1 MNGNLKLPVGID
13 DFRKIRECG
22 FYYVDKTKLVEQ
34 LMQNWGEVNL
44 FTRPRRFGKTLN
56 MSMLRS
62 FFEIGTDKFLFDGL
76 YISRNKE
83 LCDMHMGKYPVISI
97 TLKGIEG
104 MTFEEARNML
114 KIILKN
120 EARRHYYLKNSDRL
134 TDDDK
139 QQYEQILLGTSENT
153 ADSLRLL
160 SQLLFLHYD
169 KKVVILI
176 DEYDVPLDKAF
187 QNGYYSEMTSLI
199 RGILGQALKTNDY
212 LQFAVLTGCL
222 RISKESIFTG
232 LNNFKV
238 LSIAD
243 ARFDEQF
250 GFTDSEV
257 RDILEEYGVSD
268 KISEVK
274 DWYDGYRFGKAD
286 VYCPWDVINYVDH
299 LQADPNA
306 RPQAYWINSSGNG
319 LVRRLINIADESTKD
334 EIERLIAGE
343 TIEKAI
349 RLELTYDEI
358 DNSIDNIWSVLFT
371 TGYLTNAGEIELP
384 GGDGYGYRLVIPN
397 KEVRQVFVSQ
407 IQEWFRQTVTYDN
420 GSVQDLCEAFMA
432 GDADKI
438 QSNLNMILIKTIS
451 VLDTK
456 ARDDQKE
463 NFYHGLLLGLLRSKP
478 DWRIKSN
485 RESGDGFSD
494 ISIEPTIPEKGI
506 VIEVKYANTISGLDD
521 ACGRAMK
528 QIRDRRYDEALR
540 EDGREDIIAYG
551 IAFCRK
557 RCKVVCEK
565 I

>member
-1 MNGNLKLPVGID
+1 MSGNLKLPVGID

-62 FFEIGTDKFLFDGL
+62 FFEIGTDKSLFDGL

-232 LNNFKV
+232 LNIFKV

-349 RLELTYDEI
+349 RLELTYDE
-358 DNSIDNIWSVLFT
+358 IDNIWSVLFT

-506 VIEVKYANTISGLDD
+506 VVEVKYSNTISGLDD
-521 ACGRAMK
+521 ACDRAMK

-565 I
+565 M

>member
-1 MNGNLKLPVGID
+1 MSGNLKLPVGID

-62 FFEIGTDKFLFDGL
+62 FFEIGTDKSLFDGL

-384 GGDGYGYRLVIPN
+384 GGDGYGYRLEIPN

-420 GSVQDLCEAFMA
+420 GSVQDLCGAFMD
-432 GDADKI
+432 GDTDKI
-438 QSNLNMILIKTIS
+438 QNNLNMILIKTIS

-456 ARDDQKE
+456 ARDEQKE
-463 NFYHGLLLGLLRSKP
+463 NFYHGLLLGLLRNNP
-478 DWRIKSN
+478 NWRIKSN

-506 VIEVKYANTISGLDD
+506 VVEVKYSNTISGLDD
-521 ACGRAMK
+521 ACGKAMK

>member
-1 MNGNLKLPVGID
+1 M
-13 DFRKIRECG
+13 
-22 FYYVDKTKLVEQ
+22 
-34 LMQNWGEVNL
+34 
-44 FTRPRRFGKTLN
+44 
-56 MSMLRS
+56 
-62 FFEIGTDKFLFDGL
+62 
-76 YISRNKE
+76 
-83 LCDMHMGKYPVISI
+83 
-97 TLKGIEG
+97 
-104 MTFEEARNML
+104 
-114 KIILKN
+114 
-120 EARRHYYLKNSDRL
+120 
-134 TDDDK
+134 
-139 QQYEQILLGTSENT
+139 
-153 ADSLRLL
+153 
-160 SQLLFLHYD
+160 
-169 KKVVILI
+169 
-176 DEYDVPLDKAF
+176 
-187 QNGYYSEMTSLI
+187 
-199 RGILGQALKTNDY
+199 
-212 LQFAVLTGCL
+212 
-222 RISKESIFTG
+222 
-232 LNNFKV
+232 
-238 LSIAD
+238 
-243 ARFDEQF
+243 
-250 GFTDSEV
+250 
-257 RDILEEYGVSD
+257 
-268 KISEVK
+268 
-274 DWYDGYRFGKAD
+274 
-286 VYCPWDVINYVDH
+286 
-299 LQADPNA
+299 
-306 RPQAYWINSSGNG
+306 
-319 LVRRLINIADESTKD
+319 VRRRIRLIVSGCY
-334 EIERLIAGE
+334 IAGE

-521 ACGRAMK
+521 ACDRAMK
-528 QIRDRRYDEALR
+528 QIRDCRYDEALR

-565 I
+565 M

>member
-62 FFEIGTDKFLFDGL
+62 FFEIGTDKSLFDGL

-160 SQLLFLHYD
+160 SQLLFLHYN

-250 GFTDSEV
+250 GFIDSEV

-420 GSVQDLCEAFMA
+420 GAVQDLCEAFMA

-506 VIEVKYANTISGLDD
+506 VIEVKYSNTISGLDD
-521 ACGRAMK
+521 ACGKAMK

-565 I
+565 M

>member
-1 MNGNLKLPVGID
+1 M
-13 DFRKIRECG
+13 
-22 FYYVDKTKLVEQ
+22 
-34 LMQNWGEVNL
+34 
-44 FTRPRRFGKTLN
+44 
-56 MSMLRS
+56 
-62 FFEIGTDKFLFDGL
+62 
-76 YISRNKE
+76 
-83 LCDMHMGKYPVISI
+83 
-97 TLKGIEG
+97 
-104 MTFEEARNML
+104 
-114 KIILKN
+114 
-120 EARRHYYLKNSDRL
+120 
-134 TDDDK
+134 
-139 QQYEQILLGTSENT
+139 
-153 ADSLRLL
+153 
-160 SQLLFLHYD
+160 
-169 KKVVILI
+169 
-176 DEYDVPLDKAF
+176 
-187 QNGYYSEMTSLI
+187 
-199 RGILGQALKTNDY
+199 
-212 LQFAVLTGCL
+212 
-222 RISKESIFTG
+222 
-232 LNNFKV
+232 
-238 LSIAD
+238 
-243 ARFDEQF
+243 
-250 GFTDSEV
+250 
-257 RDILEEYGVSD
+257 
-268 KISEVK
+268 
-274 DWYDGYRFGKAD
+274 
-286 VYCPWDVINYVDH
+286 
-299 LQADPNA
+299 
-306 RPQAYWINSSGNG
+306 
-319 LVRRLINIADESTKD
+319 RRLINIADESTKD

-506 VIEVKYANTISGLDD
+506 VVEVKYSNTISGLDD
-521 ACGRAMK
+521 ACDRAMK

-565 I
+565 M

>member
-1 MNGNLKLPVGID
+1 MSGNLKLPVGID

-62 FFEIGTDKFLFDGL
+62 FFEIGTDKSLFDGL

-169 KKVVILI
+169 KKVVVLI

-384 GGDGYGYRLVIPN
+384 GGGGYGYRLVIPN

-407 IQEWFRQTVTYDN
+407 IQEWFRQTVTYDD

-506 VIEVKYANTISGLDD
+506 VVEVKYSNTISGLDD
-521 ACGRAMK
+521 ACGKAMK

>member
-1 MNGNLKLPVGID
+1 MSGNLKLPVGID

-62 FFEIGTDKFLFDGL
+62 FFEIGTDKSLFDGL
-76 YISRNKE
+76 YISQNKE

-104 MTFEEARNML
+104 MTFEEAWNML

-139 QQYEQILLGTSENT
+139 KQYEQILLGTAENT

-199 RGILGQALKTNDY
+199 RGILGQALKINDY

-238 LSIAD
+238 LSIVD

-268 KISEVK
+268 KISDVK

-299 LQADPNA
+299 LQADLNA

-407 IQEWFRQTVTYDN
+407 IQEWFRQTVTYDD
-420 GSVQDLCEAFMA
+420 GSVQNLCEAFMA

-438 QSNLNMILIKTIS
+438 QNNLNMILIKMIS

-506 VIEVKYANTISGLDD
+506 VIEVKYSNTISGLDD
-521 ACGRAMK
+521 ACGKAMK

-565 I
+565 M

>member
-1 MNGNLKLPVGID
+1 MSGNLKLPVGID

-62 FFEIGTDKFLFDGL
+62 FFEIGTDKSLFDGL

-384 GGDGYGYRLVIPN
+384 GGGGYGYRLAIPN

-407 IQEWFRQTVTYDN
+407 IQEWFRQTVTYDD

-506 VIEVKYANTISGLDD
+506 VVEVKYSNTISGLDD
-521 ACGRAMK
+521 ACGKAMK

-565 I
+565 M

>member
-1 MNGNLKLPVGID
+1 MSGNLKLPVGID

-62 FFEIGTDKFLFDGL
+62 FFEIGTDKSLFGGL

-250 GFTDSEV
+250 GFIDSEV

-506 VIEVKYANTISGLDD
+506 VVEVKYSNTISGLDD
-521 ACGRAMK
+521 ACDRAMK

-565 I
+565 M

>member
-62 FFEIGTDKFLFDGL
+62 FFEIGTDKSLFDGL

-250 GFTDSEV
+250 GFIDSEV

-274 DWYDGYRFGKAD
+274 DWYDGYSFGKAD

-506 VIEVKYANTISGLDD
+506 VVEVKYSNTISGLDD
-521 ACGRAMK
+521 ACGKAMK